1 MSAGPAEG
9 TGGLNAADQHA
20 AAGAM
25 GVLNRSIEYL
35 ASLALMAAA
44 VVLTS
49 SVVMRYFLNAPSD
62 WQDELS
68 VFLIVGA
75 VFLSSAS
82 VQAARGHVGIEALA
96 AFLPPRLDRARRA
109 LVDLASALFCGFFSW
124 KAWALFHEA
133 QAEGYRSSSSWAPPL
148 WIPYVLMALGMTLL
162 TVQIL
167 VQLVAPLRGRGRR

>member
-1 MSAGPAEG
+1 MSAGSPEG
-9 TGGLNAADQHA
+9 ASGLDAADRIA
-20 AAGAM
+20 AAGLL
-25 GVLNRSIEYL
+25 GCVNHWIERL
-35 ASLALMAAA
+35 ASVALIAAA
-44 VVLTS
+44 LVLTS

-96 AFLPPRLDRARRA
+96 SFLPPRVDRVRRS

-133 QAEGYRSSSSWAPPL
+133 QVEGYRSSSSWAPPL
-148 WIPYVLMALGMTLL
+148 WIPYILMALGMTLL
-162 TVQIL
+162 TLQIIG
-167 VQLVAPLRGRGRR
+167 QLVAPWRKAGAR